1 MTEWI
6 TDRQPTKADEDHHG
20 EVCMMV
26 FPGERTSS
34 GGQSV
39 ALVAAAHVG
48 PGVPW
53 RHTDDWEP
61 PATPEPEPEA
71 PKPAPKPE
79 LRVGQVWRSRE
90 GRDVT
95 IERVHP
101 GTTHPFDGSD
111 GRLYTSDGR
120 WNYHQASMHDLIK
133 LITDAPADAAQPEP
147 APATR
152 KVPRLFVGPIHTIG
166 DGWEYVLASDGT
178 MWTRLMR
185 TLRNP
190 RLGYEPAGFEWQQVE
205 PLPDRE
211 EPVDA

>member
-1 MTEWI
+1 MTGWI
-6 TDRQPTKADEDHHG
+6 TDRQPTKEDEDRDG
-20 EVCMMV
+20 EVLMQR
-26 FPGERTSS
+26 FPDGRNSRS
-34 GGQSV
+34 GLRD

-48 PGVPW
+48 PSVPW
-53 RHTDDWEP
+53 RHTGDWVP

-79 LRVGQVWRSRE
+79 LRVGQVWRTRD

-95 IERVHP
+95 IEKVHP
-101 GTTHPFDGSD
+101 GTTYPFGGSD
-111 GRLYTSDGR
+111 DRWYASDGR
-120 WNYHQASMHDLIK
+120 WSYHQASRFDLAE
-133 LITDAPADAAQPEP
+133 LIYDAPADAAQPEP

-185 TLRNP
+185 ALRNP

-211 EPVDA
+211 EPINA

>member
-1 MTEWI
+1 MEWI

-20 EVCMMV
+20 EVCMMR

-34 GGQSV
+34 GGESV

-53 RHTDDWEP
+53 MHTDDWEP
-61 PATPEPEPEA
+61 PGTPEPEPEA

-79 LRVGQVWRSRE
+79 LRVGQVWRTRD

-95 IERVHP
+95 IEKVHP
-101 GTTHPFDGSD
+101 GTTYPFGGSD
-111 GRLYTSDGR
+111 DRWYVSDGR
-120 WNYHQASMHDLIK
+120 WRYLGASIYDLVE
-133 LITDAPADAAQPEP
+133 LIYDAPADAAQPQP

-152 KVPRLFVGPIHTIG
+152 RVPRLFAEPIRRTFLPSG
-166 DGWEYVLASDGT
+166 DILIDAIADDGT
-178 MWTRLMR
+178 AWF
-185 TLRNP
+185 LREGEAP
-190 RLGYEPAGFEWQQVE
+190 SPCWHQIP

-211 EPVDA
+211 EPIDA

>member
-1 MTEWI
+1 MEWI

-20 EVCMMV
+20 EVCMMR

-34 GGQSV
+34 GGESV

-53 RHTDDWEP
+53 MHTDDWEP
-61 PATPEPEPEA
+61 PGTPEPEPEA

-79 LRVGQVWRSRE
+79 LRVGQVWRT
-90 GRDVT
+90 RDGEVVV
-95 IERVHP
+95 IEDYQNGCAR
-101 GTTHPFDGSD
+101 PFCGSNGEVYAWSGCFLD
-111 GRLYTSDGR
+111 TMTNSGK
-120 WNYHQASMHDLIK
+120 DLIE
-133 LITDAPADAAQPEP
+133 LITNTRADVAQPEP

-152 KVPRLFVGPIHTIG
+152 KVPRLFAGPIHTIG

-211 EPVDA
+211 EPIDA